1 MSNDQSALAGGQ
13 TDNATSQAAYTS
25 DTLEAMGVSPEP
37 ERLVPVNQSG
47 WSNFGSAANMLV
59 FEPSPTDASSGPEAQ
74 RSTPLSSGS
83 PETDS
88 KDAVVWGLMDLTEDI
103 PRPRKDSQHELQS
116 SMSNMELD
124 VAMDERRWKY

>member
-1 MSNDQSALAGGQ
+1 
-13 TDNATSQAAYTS
+13 
-25 DTLEAMGVSPEP
+25 MGASPEP
-37 ERLVPVNQSG
+37 ERLVPVGQSG
-47 WSNFGSAANMLV
+47 WGNFGSAANMLV

-88 KDAVVWGLMDLTEDI
+88 KDAVVWGLMDLTEEN

-124 VAMDERRWKY
+124 VAMDDRRAWPAF